1 MADGFVCFVRLLR
14 IGGGVGVDGDS
25 SSLSPY
31 WKNENNVLNWTYQ
44 KLKGKKTPLSLKC
57 KRLLRIILQYT
68 KYDTVLNPGALR
80 DLHK

>member
-31 WKNENNVLNWTYQ
+31 WKNENNVLNWTS
-44 KLKGKKTPLSLKC
+44 KVKGKKNTSFIK
-57 KRLLRIILQYT
+57 
-68 KYDTVLNPGALR
+68 V
-80 DLHK
+80 